1 MSKSNKQAKNFTLE
15 IAKYFKAK
23 IPNNYFDTIQLI
35 TSASD
40 LIFDKPEII
49 DWTNEEVVSWIN
61 HLGLEK
67 YSYSFY
73 EHKING
79 VQFIKCN
86 VFDFKNKFKIN
97 DLKDLKLLLKSV
109 DFLRIFIKL
118 KKDYQNFLD
127 LEKDIIEDNKRNKV
141 STSYKQLTKINEITN
156 ENDRLLNETGRALN
170 NTIVGDNI
178 NDNEKNNKTEQL
190 NISLNRSKK
199 QTENHSDKNN
209 EIDTSNKDITVDN
222 TYINDNQ
229 AFNITKNSLSK
240 FLFITSQN
248 ALTQFEFKWI
258 QLFHKL

>member
-1 MSKSNKQAKNFTLE
+1 MKIYSSISKSNKQAKNFTLE

-49 DWTNEEVVSWIN
+49 DWTNEEVISWIN

-118 KKDYQNFLD
+118 KKDYQNYLD
-127 LEKDIIEDNKRNKV
+127 LEKDNIDDNKKDKI
-141 STSYKQLTKINEITN
+141 TSSNKQLIKVAEITN
-156 ENDRLLNETGRALN
+156 ENDLLNNETGTLRN
-170 NTIVGDNI
+170 KNTNPGDNL
-178 NDNEKNNKTEQL
+178 NENEEINKTEQ
-190 NISLNRSKK
+190 
-199 QTENHSDKNN
+199 
-209 EIDTSNKDITVDN
+209 
-222 TYINDNQ
+222 Y
-229 AFNITKNSLSK
+229 
-240 FLFITSQN
+240 
-248 ALTQFEFKWI
+248 
-258 QLFHKL
+258 

>member
-61 HLGLEK
+61 HLGLDK

-86 VFDFKNKFKIN
+86 VLDFKNKFKIN

-127 LEKDIIEDNKRNKV
+127 LEKDIIEDSKKNKV
-141 STSYKQLTKINEITN
+141 STSSKQLTKINEITN
-156 ENDRLLNETGRALN
+156 ENDGLLNDAGRVLN
-170 NTIVGDNI
+170 NNTNI
-178 NDNEKNNKTEQL
+178 GANMNGNEENNKTEQL
-190 NISLNRSKK
+190 NISSNKSKK
-199 QTENHSDKNN
+199 QTENHSDKNH

-240 FLFITSQN
+240 LLFIKS
-248 ALTQFEFKWI
+248 
-258 QLFHKL
+258 